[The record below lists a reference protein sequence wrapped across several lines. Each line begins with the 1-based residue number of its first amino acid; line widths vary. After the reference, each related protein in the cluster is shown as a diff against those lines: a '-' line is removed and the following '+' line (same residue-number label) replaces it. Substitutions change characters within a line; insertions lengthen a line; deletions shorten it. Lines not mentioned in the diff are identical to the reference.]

1 MVIKH
6 IVISGGGPSSLITY
20 GTLKELHNRK
30 FWKLENIQNL
40 HGCSAGS
47 FLSLIILL
55 DYNWEWIDDFFIKR
69 PWNELMDI
77 KPEELLN
84 VNSNLGI
91 IDYKFMSKVISPLL
105 EGKGLSKDI
114 TMKELYEY
122 SGKTLHIYTCNM
134 KTSLEKICIT
144 HKNYPNLP
152 VYKAIYMSLTI
163 PGICKPI
170 SDKKGFYVDGGYL
183 CHYPKEEICNDSN
196 INNDEVLFLFL
207 NSTPLKVITEDT
219 TLITLA
225 FELFNRLQM
234 VANKGKLWGV
244 KTAKNEICG
253 TLLNNDGMVNW
264 FNLMNEQELRQK
276 HIYQGTQDARN
287 FLENSSDG

>member
-114 TMKELYEY
+114 TMKD
-122 SGKTLHIYTCNM
+122 S
-134 KTSLEKICIT
+134 S
-144 HKNYPNLP
+144 
-152 VYKAIYMSLTI
+152 SSS
-163 PGICKPI
+163 I
-170 SDKKGFYVDGGYL
+170 SSSSSE
-183 CHYPKEEICNDSN
+183 HPA
-196 INNDEVLFLFL
+196 
-207 NSTPLKVITEDT
+207 P
-219 TLITLA
+219 
-225 FELFNRLQM
+225 
-234 VANKGKLWGV
+234 
-244 KTAKNEICG
+244 
-253 TLLNNDGMVNW
+253 
-264 FNLMNEQELRQK
+264 
-276 HIYQGTQDARN
+276 
-287 FLENSSDG
+287 NSSFEPLTKRARVD